1 MEWARG
7 GPRQKST
14 YVRTLLCSSNS
25 RESQFRRPTT
35 GVVPPPFFKSFMVHI
50 RFPIPCTTLP
60 PFTNPAS
67 PALVPPPLLLIDGW
81 QLAEPGRRRERSD
94 TQSVRTPHFLLDW
107 LKLLARHGPAA
118 RAKKIARASPVFFR
132 SRAMRRLKSLLSA
145 TGSRSVS
152 SGVGTSVVGLSSA
165 YRRFDGRRY
174 IDER

>member
-25 RESQFRRPTT
+25 RESQFRRPTI
-35 GVVPPPFFKSFMVHI
+35 GVVPPPFFKSLMVHI
-50 RFPIPCTTLP
+50 GVPIPGTTLP
-60 PFTNPAS
+60 PFTNPTS
-67 PALVPPPLLLIDGW
+67 PAPVPLPLLLLIDGKR
-81 QLAEPGRRRERSD
+81 QNQGATRAIRHSVS
-94 TQSVRTPHFLLDW
+94 TQHSLDW

-132 SRAMRRLKSLLSA
+132 SRAMRRLRSLLSA

-165 YRRFDGRRY
+165 YRRFDGRWYVGKR
-174 IDER
+174 